1 MAAPTKVS
9 RRALLAGAA
18 AGGAA
23 LVIGFVL
30 ERRDPSGPR
39 GDDAAA
45 FSPNAWIRIDPAGAV
60 TLTVHKCEMG
70 QGVLTALAMLLAE
83 ELEVDLRR
91 VRVVQAG
98 ADNRF
103 ANQGTFGSSSII
115 ESWDPLRRA
124 GAVARVAL
132 LRAAAH
138 DWGVPESQ
146 CTAQVGMVRHEPSG
160 RSATYGSLVTTA
172 AGLPLPDPATP
183 DLKPPWAFKLIG
195 RPTPRLDAL
204 DKVTGRQRYG
214 MDVRVPGMLFAAVLR
229 CPVLSGR
236 VCSVDA
242 HAAAALPTVKL
253 VAVDLPAARALP
265 GVRDLV
271 VLEEDIPA
279 RLPPRVAIVASSTWA
294 AFEAMRQV
302 AVEWDEGPMAALSSD
317 DIRRRLREDT
327 THVPL
332 VVRDNGQ
339 ALQRLS
345 KAADLSAEYEL
356 PFLAHAALEPVNCTA
371 HVQTDS
377 IEIWAPTQH
386 PQRAVDHVVRVTGM
400 PRERI
405 RLHVVPMGGAFG
417 RRASP
422 DFVVEA
428 VQISRAVR
436 APVQVVWTREQDI
449 RQDFYRPAS
458 LQRLTAAL
466 DGAGRP
472 EAWRHRIAGPSIN
485 QQTFPPGTQPI
496 EGNEIDGAVNI
507 PYRIPHLRVEWR
519 PVDIPVPLGVWRSVA
534 QSQNVFAVESF
545 IDELAS
551 HAGIDPVEYRQA
563 LLEHDP
569 RSSSVLAIAARLA
582 KWEQPATHGRGM
594 GVALNRYGEGT
605 HVAVV
610 ASVSITPDRTIRVD
624 RLSCAVDCGQP
635 INPLS
640 LRAQI
645 EGGLAWGL
653 SAALHGRITLERGR
667 VEQSNFHDYPVL
679 RMSEMPELDVHIVES
694 SATPGGIGEPCAPP
708 VAPAVANAL
717 FAASGVRMRSLPL
730 PARL

>member
-1 MAAPTKVS
+1 MAAPTKLT
-9 RRALLAGAA
+9 RRAVLAGAA
-18 AGGAA
+18 ASGAA
-23 LVIGFVL
+23 LVVGFVL
-30 ERRDPSGPR
+30 RRRAPPDAPR
-39 GDDAAA
+39 SDLAPFA
-45 FSPNAWIRIDPAGAV
+45 PNAWVRIDQSGAI

-91 VRVVQAG
+91 VQVEQAD
-98 ADNRF
+98 ADFRF
-103 ANQGTFGSSSII
+103 ANQGTFGSSSVI
-115 ESWDPLRRA
+115 ESWDALRRA

-138 DWGVPESQ
+138 AWDVPESE
-146 CTAQVGMVRHEPSG
+146 CTAANGIVRHALSG
-160 RSATYGSLVTTA
+160 RTATYGSLVATA
-172 AGLPLPDPATP
+172 VTLPLPDPATLE
-183 DLKPPWAFKLIG
+183 LKPPWDFRLIG

-204 DKVTGRQRYG
+204 DKVSGRQRYG
-214 MDVRVPGMLFAAVLR
+214 MDVRIPGMLFATVLR

-236 VCSVDA
+236 VCTVDPQ
-242 HAAAALPTVKL
+242 AAATLP
-253 VAVDLPAARALP
+253 AVRLLSVERRAARALP
-265 GVRDLV
+265 GVHDVV
-271 VLEEDIPA
+271 VLDEDIPA
-279 RLPPRVAIVASSTWA
+279 RLPPRLGVVARSTWE
-294 AFEAMRQV
+294 AFEAARRV

-317 DIRRRLREDT
+317 EIQRRLSEDQ
-327 THVPL
+327 THAPL
-332 VVRDNGQ
+332 VVRDSGQ
-339 ALQRLS
+339 ALEEL
-345 KAADLSAEYEL
+345 KAAAHLTAVYEL
-356 PFLAHAALEPVNCTA
+356 PFLAHAAMEPVNCTA
-371 HVQTDS
+371 DVRADT

-386 PQRAVDHVVRVTGM
+386 PQRAVDHVARVTGLA
-400 PRERI
+400 RERI

-458 LQRLTAAL
+458 RQMLAATL
-466 DGAGRP
+466 DGRGLP
-472 EAWRHRIAGPSIN
+472 EAWLHRIAGPSIN
-485 QQTFPPGTQPI
+485 QQIFPRGSNPI
-496 EGNEIDGAVNI
+496 EGNEIDGAVNL
-507 PYRIPHLRVEWR
+507 PYRIPHVRVEWR

-545 IDELAS
+545 IDELA
-551 HAGIDPVEYRQA
+551 ARVRADPVAYRQA

-569 RSSSVLAIAARLA
+569 RLSNVLTIAACLA
-582 KWEQPATHGRGM
+582 EWGRPARRGQGT

-605 HVAVV
+605 YVAVV
-610 ASVSITPDRTIRVD
+610 ARVNIKPDRSFRVE
-624 RLSCAVDCGQP
+624 RLTCAVDCGQP
-635 INPLS
+635 VNPLS

-653 SAALHGRITLERGR
+653 SAALHGRITLSRGR
-667 VEQSNFHDYPVL
+667 IEQSNFHDFPVL

-708 VAPAVANAL
+708 VASAVANAL
-717 FAASGVRMRSLPL
+717 FAASGVRIRSLPL
-730 PARL
+730 PGRL